1 MENIILTDVEGNKYK
16 AEILFT
22 HFDYSFGKDYIIY
35 LVDKDVLASSYE
47 QIDGQYIINN
57 DLTTKEYDMLDREIT
72 LKLGD
77 NYA

>member
-47 QIDGQYIINN
+47 QIDGKYIINN

-72 LKLGD
+72 MKLGD
-77 NYA
+77 TYV